1 MCTCVK
7 IHFIELFIVVIVIA
21 AVVVVVVGG
30 GGGGGGGVAVIFII
44 MTINTITIINT
55 IIITGGDL
63 HNEHKMRFGT
73 GATFNSSPRSAERG
87 SYPFRKG
94 LVQKRAR

>member
-7 IHFIELFIVVIVIA
+7 IHFIELFIVVIVIVA
-21 AVVVVVVGG
+21 VVGG
-30 GGGGGGGVAVIFII
+30 GGGGGGGGVVVIFII

-73 GATFNSSPRSAERG
+73 GATFNSSPRRAERG
-87 SYPFRKG
+87 SYPFRNG

>member
-1 MCTCVK
+1 MCCVK
-7 IHFIELFIVVIVIA
+7 THFIELFMVVIVIA
-21 AVVVVVVGG
+21 AVVVVV
-30 GGGGGGGVAVIFII
+30 GGGGGGVVVIFII
-44 MTINTITIINT
+44 MTITTITIINT

-73 GATFNSSPRSAERG
+73 GTTFNSSPRRAERG
-87 SYPFRKG
+87 SYPFRNG